1 MRPDGVTVQRASGP
15 PCASSSGCA
24 GGPIFAPATARGLP
38 SMCGIAG
45 FAYVDP
51 SHPVDRELLGR
62 MTAVMRHRGPDA
74 DGFHVGPGVGL
85 GHRRLSIID
94 VAGGDQPIYGE
105 DRRCAVILNGEIYN
119 FQELQ
124 RDLSARGHVLKTRS
138 DTESIVH
145 AYEEWGLDSVA
156 RLRGMF
162 AFVIWDEARRRLVLA
177 RDRAGKKPLYYHAD
191 GERLV
196 FASEMKGLLQ
206 DPSIKR
212 RLNQESLS
220 DYFSFGNI
228 PGPNTIFHDI
238 YQVPPAHF
246 LVWERGRATLH
257 EYWDVVFQPSGPS
270 RPEEALEAFAPIF
283 DEAVKARMVA
293 DVPLGAFL
301 SGGIDSSAVVASMAR
316 QSGRPLVTTSVGFA
330 ERSHSELE
338 HARLVART
346 VGSQHHEVLVRPNAV
361 EDLPRLVWHLDQP
374 FADSSA
380 LPTYYVSKAARE
392 QVTVALPGDGGD
404 EIFAG
409 YERRYG
415 VNRMESRVRPLIPGP
430 MRRGLLGPL
439 GRIYPRADWM
449 PRSLRLKLVLLN
461 LSQSPERAYF
471 NDLSMFRDYEKQ
483 AICSPEF
490 LEETRHHDPF
500 QAFSRHFD
508 RVRDADPL
516 SRILYVDFKTWL
528 HTDILVK
535 VDRMSM
541 ASSLEVRS
549 PLLDHKVV
557 EFAATLPPELKY
569 RGPVSKFLLKRHLAP
584 RLPVLDVDRPKQG
597 FSIPLG
603 AWLRSDLRETAHD
616 LLFSAQ
622 TAHRGYVR
630 RETVAGLWDEHQ

>member
-1 MRPDGVTVQRASGP
+1 
-15 PCASSSGCA
+15 
-24 GGPIFAPATARGLP
+24 
-38 SMCGIAG
+38 MCGIAG
-45 FAYVDP
+45 FAFVDHT
-51 SHPVDRELLGR
+51 HPVDRELLSR
-62 MTAVMRHRGPDA
+62 MTTVMHHRGPDA

-94 VAGGDQPIYGE
+94 VEGGDQPIYGE
-105 DRRCAVILNGEIYN
+105 DRSCVVILNGEIYN

-124 RDLSARGHVLKTRS
+124 SQLSARGHVFTTRS

-145 AYEEWGLDSVA
+145 AYEEWGLDCVA

-162 AFVIWDEARRRLVLA
+162 AFAIWDDRKRRLVLA

-191 GERLV
+191 GERLI

-206 DPSIKR
+206 DSGIKR
-212 RLNQESLS
+212 RLSVESLS

-228 PGPNTIFHDI
+228 PSPNTVFLDI
-238 YQVPPAHF
+238 HQVPPAQF
-246 LVWERGRATLH
+246 LVWERGQVRLH
-257 EYWDVVFQPSGPS
+257 EYWDVVFQPTGPS

-283 DEAVKARMVA
+283 DEAVKLRMVA

-301 SGGIDSSAVVASMAR
+301 SGGVDSSAVVASMAR
-316 QSGRPLVTTSVGFA
+316 QSDGPLVTTSVGFA

-338 HARLVART
+338 YARQVAQS
-346 VGSQHHEVLVRPNAV
+346 VGSRHHEVLVRPNAV

-392 QVTVALPGDGGD
+392 QVTVALSGDGGD

-430 MRRGLLGPL
+430 VRRGLLGPL
-439 GRIYPRADWM
+439 GRVYPRADWM
-449 PRSLRLKLVLLN
+449 PRPLRMKLVLLN

-490 LEETRHHDPF
+490 LEEARHHDPF
-500 QAFSRHFD
+500 QAFVRHFD
-508 RVRDADPL
+508 RVREADPL

-528 HTDILVK
+528 HNDILVK

-541 ASSLEVRS
+541 ACSLEVRA
-549 PLLDHKVV
+549 PLLDHKIV
-557 EFAATLPPELKY
+557 EFAASLPPQLKF
-569 RGPVSKFLLKRHLAP
+569 RGSVSKYLLKRHVAD
-584 RLPVLDVDRPKQG
+584 RLPAADVHRPKQG
-597 FSIPLG
+597 FELPLA
-603 AWLRSDLRETAHD
+603 AWLRGDLREMAHD
-616 LLFSAQ
+616 LLFSTRA
-622 TAHRGYVR
+622 AGRGYVR
-630 RETVAGLWDEHQ
+630 PEAVKRLWDTHQSCARNQASKIWALMVLELWHRQYMDTP